1 MKVAEASANFPPYFG
16 GIGNTCFHNAAELA
30 NLGHEVTVF
39 SSKTGNEEYHYPE
52 NMSVRLSRPL
62 FRYGNAVF
70 LPELL
75 NIKGFDAVHVHMP
88 FHFGAE
94 MLFFSSKANRI
105 PLIATY
111 QMDLV
116 GEGWL
121 KHFFRLHRE
130 TVVKPLLRRAS
141 RVIVSS
147 MDYAENSDISGIL
160 KKREGSLF
168 ELPNG
173 VDVGKFNPK
182 VKALKL
188 RRKLGLE
195 KDKVVL
201 FVGALDKSHYFKG
214 VENLVKAFAAVKKHE
229 AKLVIVGE
237 GNLKQYYMEKAA
249 KHGVGSRTIFAGR
262 VEDEEL
268 PQYYALSDFLVLPS
282 TDKAE
287 AFGLVAVEAMASGK
301 AVIASNLP
309 GVRKNVEEGK
319 TGLLVEPNNVKGL
332 SGAIN
337 YLVENE
343 STAKRMGINGRR
355 KAEEAFDWKK
365 IGAKLEKIISG
376 VLGE

>member
-1 MKVAEASANFPPYFG
+1 
-16 GIGNTCFHNAAELA
+16 
-30 NLGHEVTVF
+30 
-39 SSKTGNEEYHYPE
+39 
-52 NMSVRLSRPL
+52 
-62 FRYGNAVF
+62 
-70 LPELL
+70 
-75 NIKGFDAVHVHMP
+75 
-88 FHFGAE
+88 
-94 MLFFSSKANRI
+94 
-105 PLIATY
+105 
-111 QMDLV
+111 
-116 GEGWL
+116 
-121 KHFFRLHRE
+121 
-130 TVVKPLLRRAS
+130 
-141 RVIVSS
+141 
-147 MDYAENSDISGIL
+147 
-160 KKREGSLF
+160 
-168 ELPNG
+168 
-173 VDVGKFNPK
+173 
-182 VKALKL
+182 
-188 RRKLGLE
+188 
-195 KDKVVL
+195 
-201 FVGALDKSHYFKG
+201 
-214 VENLVKAFAAVKKHE
+214 VKKHE